1 MMKILTMII
10 LFLIPF
16 TAQAVE
22 LMTLRHE
29 VSLYKDAKD
38 GGISMPEG
46 VGCSDKSV
54 LTVADTGHGRL
65 QQYTMQDEVMVAGT
79 EIKIPQIIYPQRIR
93 VNTQGD
99 IFVLDGR
106 QHRIVHLKPTG
117 EFVGYVEALGLPG
130 PGPSWIPKSL
140 AIDAKDN
147 LYILDIA
154 SSRVL
159 ILSPEGKFQK
169 QIEYPQVGGFFSDV
183 AVDPQGT
190 VFLLNSVTGS
200 LYTAAPD
207 AGVFSPLVSG
217 LKSYVNFPTAL
228 AVDRKNI
235 YLVDQNGGGVVVFG
249 RDGSFQGNK
258 LKMGWKEGELFYPA
272 DICIDGKGH
281 VFIAD
286 RGNNRVQ
293 IFMREV
299 ESK

>member
-1 MMKILTMII
+1 MMKSLTMIV
-10 LFLIPF
+10 LLLIPLA
-16 TAQAVE
+16 AQGVE

-29 VSLYKDAKD
+29 VSLYKDAKN
-38 GGISMPEG
+38 GGISAPEG
-46 VGCSDKSV
+46 VGCSNKSV

-65 QQYTMQDEVMVAGT
+65 QQFTMLDEVMVAGT
-79 EIKIPQIIYPQRIR
+79 EIRIPQIIYPQRIR

-117 EFVGYVEALGLPG
+117 EFIGYVEALGLPG
-130 PGPSWIPKSL
+130 PGTSWIPKSL

-147 LYILDIA
+147 LYVLDVA
-154 SSRVL
+154 SSRIL
-159 ILSPEGKFQK
+159 ILSPDGKFQK
-169 QIEYPQVGGFFSDV
+169 QIVYPQSGGFFSDV

-190 VFLLNSVTGS
+190 VFLLNSVAGS
-200 LYTAAPD
+200 LYIAAPD
-207 AGVFSPLVSG
+207 AEVFSPLVSG
-217 LKSYVNFPTAL
+217 LKAYVNFPTAL
-228 AVDRKNI
+228 AVDQKNI
-235 YLVDQNGGGVVVFG
+235 YLVDQNGGGVVVLG

-272 DICIDGKGH
+272 DICIDEKGH

-293 IFMREV
+293 VFLKEV